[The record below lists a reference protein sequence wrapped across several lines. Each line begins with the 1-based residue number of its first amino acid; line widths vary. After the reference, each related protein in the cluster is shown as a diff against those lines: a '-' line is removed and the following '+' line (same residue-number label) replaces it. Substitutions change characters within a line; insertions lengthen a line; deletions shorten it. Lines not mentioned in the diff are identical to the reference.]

1 MANYSIQDKV
11 IKILKLGR
19 FFFVFGG
26 FFLYSIGALF
36 AVLNGAELDI
46 IKFLTGYMILFL
58 GHLSVSYS
66 NDYFDFDADSI
77 GEKTNVSGGS
87 GILQL
92 DPSLK
97 ETSKWIAVSLI
108 LCSIIIG
115 TSFTLKYNYSP
126 IFLCYIVFGNLLG
139 WFYTAPPIRL
149 SYRGLGEI
157 STMLAIGF
165 VVPGMGY
172 YVMKG
177 LIDLNYIIFSI
188 PLLLYGI
195 YFILS
200 VEIPDME
207 TDIISGKKNFV
218 TKNGRALSLKLIL
231 LVTIISTSMYVI
243 FQASELS
250 DIGINFYMVALLSIV
265 PLTFAA
271 LGLNNNTKEKSAEIA
286 FNNLNALILFA
297 VLTNIYFLVRLIGF

>member
-1 MANYSIQDKV
+1 MTNFSVQDKV
-11 IKILKLGR
+11 INILKLGR

-26 FFLYSIGALF
+26 FFLYSLGALF
-36 AVLNGAELDI
+36 AVLNGADLDI
-46 IKFLTGYMILFL
+46 VKFFIGYVILFL

-66 NDYFDFDADSI
+66 NDYFDFDADGM

-87 GILQL
+87 GILHL

-97 ETSKWIAVSLI
+97 ETSKWIAISLIAASLI
-108 LCSIIIG
+108 LG
-115 TSFTLKYNYSP
+115 TAFTLKYNYSLL
-126 IFLCYIVFGNLLG
+126 FLCYIAFGNLLG

-172 YVMKG
+172 YVMKRG
-177 LIDLNYIIFSI
+177 IDLNFIIFSI

-200 VEIPDME
+200 VEIPDMK
-207 TDIISGKKNFV
+207 TDAISGKKNFV
-218 TKNGRALSLKLIL
+218 TKNGRGLSLKLIF
-231 LVTIISTSMYVI
+231 LVTIFATYMYMI
-243 FQASELS
+243 FQILELH
-250 DIGINFYMVALLSIV
+250 DIAINFYMVALLSLV
-265 PLTFAA
+265 PLIFAA
-271 LGLNNNTKEKSAEIA
+271 LGLKHNYRENPAKIA

-297 VLTNIYFLVRLIGF
+297 VLTNIYFLIRLI

>member
-1 MANYSIQDKV
+1 MADYSVQDKV

-26 FFLYSIGALF
+26 FFLFSLGALF
-36 AVLNGAELDI
+36 AVLNRAQLDLA
-46 IKFLTGYMILFL
+46 KFLTGYVILFL

-66 NDYFDFDADSI
+66 NDYFDFDADTM
-77 GEKTNVSGGS
+77 GNKTNVSGGS

-97 ETSKWIAVSLI
+97 KTSKWIAISLI
-108 LCSIIIG
+108 LTSIILG
-115 TSFTLKYNYSP
+115 TGFTYKYNYSLF
-126 IFLCYIVFGNLLG
+126 FLLYVIFGNLLG

-177 LIDLNYIIFSI
+177 MIDVNFVIFSI

-200 VEIPDME
+200 VELPDME
-207 TDIISGKKNFV
+207 TDAISGKNNFV
-218 TKNGRALSLKLIL
+218 TKNGRNLSLILIF
-231 LVTIISTSMYVI
+231 LVTVISTLIYII
-243 FQASELS
+243 FQNFILI
-250 DIGINFYMVALLSIV
+250 DKGINFYFVALLSIV
-265 PLTFAA
+265 PLLFAW
-271 LGLNNNTKEKSAEIA
+271 LGLKYDSREKSAQIA

-297 VLTNIYFLVRLIGF
+297 ILTNIYFLTNII